1 MSLEERYTQQMAQ
14 LLPPGEAWVRGRGSV
29 LRALLSGLAR
39 GYARIH
45 ERSRALLRETD
56 PRLAGS
62 MLPDWERF
70 LGLPGECAPEDQ
82 TLSERREAVVTKYTE
97 IGGQSRQYFIDIAD
111 ELGFAVTI
119 TEYRPFV
126 AGSLAGESLT
136 NTDDWIFT
144 WDVNA
149 PETTTTFFR
158 AGQSAAGEPLQV
170 WDREDRLECEIKK
183 RRPAHTQVR
192 FLYG

>member
-14 LLPPGEAWVRGRGSV
+14 LLPPGAAWARWPGSV

-39 GYARIH
+39 EFARIH
-45 ERSRALLRETD
+45 QRGLALLDETD
-56 PRLAGS
+56 PRLTQE

-70 LGLPGECAPEDQ
+70 LGLPSECAPDDQ
-82 TLSERREAVVTKYTE
+82 TQSERIDAVVTKYTE
-97 IGGQSRQYFIDIAD
+97 VGGQSRQYFIDLA
-111 ELGFAVTI
+111 EALGFEVTI

-136 NTDDWIFT
+136 NGDWIYT

-170 WDREDRLECEIKK
+170 WDREERLECEIRS
-183 RRPAHTQVR
+183 RRPAHTAVR
-192 FLYG
+192 FIYG